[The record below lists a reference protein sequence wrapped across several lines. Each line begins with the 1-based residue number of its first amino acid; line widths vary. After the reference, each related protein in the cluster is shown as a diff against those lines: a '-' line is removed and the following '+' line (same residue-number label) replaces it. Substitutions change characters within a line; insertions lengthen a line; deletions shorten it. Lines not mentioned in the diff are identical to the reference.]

1 MRGRCWDLE
10 LTDRQ
15 EKRRA
20 DEAND
25 DDLFVEGRGQQRITH
40 RPHIVLLCRVQAK
53 EDWDGCW
60 LGCSEMSREGG

>member
-25 DDLFVEGRGQQRITH
+25 DDLFVEGRGQRITH
-40 RPHIVLLCRVQAK
+40 RPHILLLCRVQAK

-60 LGCSEMSREGG
+60 LGCGEMSREGG